1 MTELLEVIM
10 LVCFGMSW
18 PINAYR
24 NFKAKSAKGMSLAF
38 ILLIIFGY
46 VAGIGA
52 KIITGNFTY
61 VLAVYLINLA
71 IVGVNLAIY
80 FRNKGFDRKNQKVM

>member
-38 ILLIIFGY
+38 IMLIIFCY
-46 VAGIGA
+46 VAGICA

-80 FRNKGFDRKNQKVM
+80 FRNKGFDRKNRKVM

>member
-38 ILLIIFGY
+38 IMLIIFGY
-46 VAGIGA
+46 VAGICA

-80 FRNKGFDRKNQKVM
+80 FRNKGFDRKNRKVM